1 MVQFSNPY
9 VQWKSWCSLNELHF
23 MVLSSGDGFTLLA
36 WVRPV
41 RPHRQRARSDRLII
55 CGRRV
60 NPSLVAS
67 HGGELSSV
75 PGDHGF
81 GDPRTVAPQLQRR
94 MRVGVRTVP
103 TELARDV
110 LEYEPFLVHAVHHG
124 GVVVGPGV
132 VLWGPLLWGA
142 GGHVPEMLLISIFC
156 WLGSGYG
163 YYW

>member
-1 MVQFSNPY
+1 MFQFSNPY
-9 VQWKSWCSLNELHF
+9 IQWKSWSSLNELHF
-23 MVLSSGDGFTLLA
+23 MVLSSGYGFTLLA

-55 CGRRV
+55 SGRRV
-60 NPSLVAS
+60 DSSLVAS

-81 GDPRTVAPQLQRR
+81 GDPGTVAPQLQGR

-110 LEYEPFLVHAVHHG
+110 LEHEPFLVHAVHQW
-124 GVVVGPGV
+124 GVALGPGV
-132 VLWGPLLWGA
+132 VLWGPLLSGVR
-142 GGHVPEMLLISIFC
+142 GHVPEILLISTFY
-156 WLGSGYG
+156 WLGS
-163 YYW
+163 YY